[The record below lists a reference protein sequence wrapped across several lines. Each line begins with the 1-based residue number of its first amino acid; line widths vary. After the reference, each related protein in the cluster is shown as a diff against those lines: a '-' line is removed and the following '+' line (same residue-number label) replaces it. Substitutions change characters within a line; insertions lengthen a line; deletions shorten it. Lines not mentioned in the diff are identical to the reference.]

1 MAKELIISTI
11 LWAICISCTV
21 GIDDKALVWTSKS
34 SETYLTDK
42 LNEWVEDTD
51 YPWTIYSMNM
61 SKLSMGYGLAVDT
74 HTGHAIISDPGNNL
88 LVIVD
93 LNKELAAFFYVGTSK
108 GVGQVTIDWRA
119 RNVYWTDAGFGWIAM
134 KALPKN
140 ITSHNSLDTRMKVI
154 VDHQLETPTGI
165 VVHPHKYYLFWAD
178 AGKHPKIE
186 RSDMTGNGRI
196 VIVWQG
202 LITPRALAI
211 DNQGDKLFWTDE
223 DRETIEFCNFD
234 GTGRNILISNGLQY
248 YGIDVYQSYVFY
260 SAFYRETANTTYT
273 GYIHTTNW
281 KDQSHRV
288 LQNKTLYHV
297 AVYDR
302 ASQPRDPLGERCEN
316 AYTNCSQICIHED
329 DNGNTACLCLDG
341 YDLDRFQGR
350 ACYDG
355 GYNVERHLLFTN
367 SHSIC
372 AIAINAFTAHD
383 SIKGFPYNC
392 SVIRGSY
399 GEITRFSID
408 TAGRNIF
415 FTNSTH
421 ILMQTPF
428 LSEKRTVYS
437 SNGTKITDMDF
448 DWLTRTLYW
457 IESDSSALHFIKPYS
472 TETSIKLKKLREN
485 GQLTNLAVD
494 PLNRKIYFVVRSR
507 DDSFELNVYDAA
519 TETVTT
525 VEVNNLR
532 RPTDLEYDRLQER
545 LVWNDDGGFIGFLAL
560 GDRKQIP
567 KVETNGG
574 KKRHAITPYKQF
586 IFSSTEEAKRQFD
599 VLYEGDQSMIYT
611 SFSSIYDTFVHD
623 MHVYDKTL
631 QPSETGPCDVRN
643 GGCQHYCISNATEEC
658 ACKVGYILSNEKNC
672 TTRKLDSEY
681 FIILDQIHGRLFQ
694 ATKTDFSSE
703 VYAVDIHTDN
713 APVSL
718 AFDSDSSTI
727 AWVDES
733 ITRTVKV
740 KKLGQN
746 DERIVE
752 FNMMENGYVA
762 IDSSTG
768 NVYVLSANK
777 INVINENGKVHEL
790 VDDSLTENIEMKT
803 IALLSSHGKMA
814 WIATQTGRWMIF
826 LANMDRTNRK
836 LAIQSESMIDD
847 LIFDV
852 ETGDSLYWCEAKTDK
867 VGRYAIET
875 RQEKMVYSDGGLQPI
890 ALDVAG
896 EYVYVVPYRGRRIVR
911 MSKSDGSGQKTVFEN
926 PLLGSLNNF
935 FVSHSGPLSV
945 HSQCGEC
952 NGQCSDICLPD
963 GVDGR
968 TCACDLGDELND
980 ATNCRKSSRCP
991 VVEEESISVLD
1002 DCCPEQPDALCKVT
1016 CADGFTQVSPYKLKC
1031 QPTGWNASIEEL
1043 CTEGSKPPNTW
1054 LMIGIASFALVLVV
1068 IAVVAFIIHRKRSS
1082 KFDRLDEQYVVAYR
1096 HDILAY
1102 DSDHVY
1108 DPANAIARNKS
1119 ADRNSRVQS
1128 ECYADLDET
1137 VILAESVDLP
1147 TKHEKQS
1154 RGRNDY
1160 HPFPTS
1166 QIVPPNLPDREKT
1179 APLMD
1184 VQKSLS
1190 KGLSYV
1196 SFDSNVY
1203 DISIDDQYDRLG
1215 SNRLSRSLKV
1225 ASGYGSTQ
1233 NVSMRGQSIN
1243 EGPANP
1249 QNHYSTLLKYK
1260 KDNEFSAF
1268 ANDNEGFSNK
1278 QSASFVNPSFEDDE
1292 CTCGVV
1298 EFTEESSVPHQAN
1311 FVING
1316 GETEFNDET
1325 DYMEASDSKDM
1336 EYLSNEKRWR
1346 RKNTYHPFPGPL
1358 DNSTSEEQSFK
1369 KQNSRSG
1376 NDCQQRND
1384 LPVIDE
1390 KTGSNRGQ
1398 NVYHPFPSS
1407 EDLSRDLS
1415 TEGTEFHVNATIAT
1429 GVNHVKEIETDDYM
1443 KPLDYQHGMVKETK
1457 LLERRLQNHD
1467 RSHNHYHPFPS
1478 SECLSTFSPDN
1489 DPDSN
1494 YENPNFVEDDNLT
1507 ERHGGEAGKPHK
1519 FSDPSTVDIQR
1530 VLDSMHPACQKP
1542 DCSSNVD
1549 AADNIRISKHDSNYQ
1564 LPDDYFDGY
1573 VEDNLHPP
1581 SIPDSKNNL
1590 TIQNHSH
1597 ETNSMIPRENVRCN
1611 ESPQNA
1617 KDLGLNPISKRCVP
1631 VGESFSLKSQS
1642 SADYLDM
1649 TVIEQGRFSNV
1660 NEHIQPGNKQI
1671 KGHKRQNHKQ
1681 VYLSDDD
1688 DDDYLTPVPGGKT
1701 GTKAENIDSNIF
1713 SDEGS
1718 DDYLT
1723 LVVNTEARDGK
1734 GIEMQQHIDHKHQNN
1749 SKNKVAKNSNM
1760 TDKTNDY
1767 IPMDKYR
1774 LETEPE
1780 FKANA
1785 AAERE
1790 NIIPMKQNIHDIKHY
1805 QEGYSCLEN
1814 NKKSS
1819 DDDYFAMDRF
1829 RAKTYHNPKLMH
1841 SLAAD
1846 NENVERENGASV
1858 GHNENVDGKW
1868 CISTNKR
1875 KAEMG
1880 PFQNQNSYMEA
1891 EAAHD
1896 EMDDYLPMKTSI
1908 SETDDNRGDDY
1919 LPMNSSKA
1927 EADNN
1932 EGDDYLPM
1940 KGLKAKAD
1948 GNEGDDYL
1956 PMNKF
1961 ESQADENEGDDYLPM
1976 NSSKAKADD
1985 NEGDDYLLMNR
1996 SKAKADANEGDDY
2009 LPMNS
2014 LKAEA
2019 DANEGDDYLPMNS
2032 LKADADNNE
2041 GDDYLPM
2048 NGLKADADNNKG
2060 DDYLPMNRSKAE
2072 ADANEGDDYL
2082 PMDGLKAEAAN
2093 NEGDDYLPMKGLKA
2107 EADADEGDDYLPM
2120 NRSKAEADANEWDD
2134 YLPMDGLK
2142 AEAANNEGDDYLPM
2156 KGLKAEADADEGDD
2170 YLPMNRSK
2178 AEADANEG
2186 DDYLPMDGL
2195 KAEAANNEGDDYLPM
2210 KGLKAEADA
2219 DEGDDYLPMNRSK
2232 AEADAN
2238 EWDDYLPMDGLKAE
2252 AANNEGDDY
2261 LPMKGLKAEADGNE
2275 GDDYLPMNSSKAK
2288 ADDNAGDDY
2297 LPMNSLKAEADAN
2310 EGDDYLPMDGLKAEA
2325 ANNEGDDYLPMKGL
2339 KAETDNNE
2347 GDDYLPMK
2355 DLKAEADNNEGE
2367 DYLPMKVLKAEADNN
2382 EGDDYLPMN
2391 GLKAEAD
2398 NNEGDDYLPMN
2409 GLKAEADNNEGDDYL
2424 PMKDLKA
2431 EADNNE
2437 RDDYLPMKD
2446 LKAEADNNE
2455 GDDYLP
2461 MKGLKAETDYNER
2474 DDYLPMNGSNAESNA
2489 YEGGDYLPMK
2499 GLKSE
2504 ADANEGDDYLP
2515 MNGLKAEADANE
2527 GDDYLPMYGLKAEA
2541 NTN

>member
-1 MAKELIISTI
+1 MKEE
-11 LWAICISCTV
+11 
-21 GIDDKALVWTSKS
+21 G
-34 SETYLTDK
+34 
-42 LNEWVEDTD
+42 
-51 YPWTIYSMNM
+51 SMNM

-119 RNVYWTDAGFGWIAM
+119 RNVYWTDAG
-134 KALPKN
+134 
-140 ITSHNSLDTRMKVI
+140 
-154 VDHQLETPTGI
+154 
-165 VVHPHKYYLFWAD
+165 YLFWAD

-428 LSEKRTVYS
+428 LSEKRTVY
-437 SNGTKITDMDF
+437 NMDF

-631 QPSETGPCDVRN
+631 QPSET
-643 GGCQHYCISNATEEC
+643 
-658 ACKVGYILSNEKNC
+658 
-672 TTRKLDSEY
+672 
-681 FIILDQIHGRLFQ
+681 

-852 ETGDSLYWCEAKTDK
+852 ETA
-867 VGRYAIET
+867 
-875 RQEKMVYSDGGLQPI
+875 
-890 ALDVAG
+890 
-896 EYVYVVPYRGRRIVR
+896 
-911 MSKSDGSGQKTVFEN
+911 
-926 PLLGSLNNF
+926 
-935 FVSHSGPLSV
+935 
-945 HSQCGEC
+945 
-952 NGQCSDICLPD
+952 
-963 GVDGR
+963 
-968 TCACDLGDELND
+968 
-980 ATNCRKSSRCP
+980 SRCP

-1346 RKNTYHPFPGPL
+1346 RPL

-1631 VGESFSLKSQS
+1631 V
-1642 SADYLDM
+1642 
-1649 TVIEQGRFSNV
+1649 
-1660 NEHIQPGNKQI
+1660 
-1671 KGHKRQNHKQ
+1671 
-1681 VYLSDDD
+1681 DDD
-1688 DDDYLTPVPGGKT
+1688 DDDYLTPVP
-1701 GTKAENIDSNIF
+1701 
-1713 SDEGS
+1713 DEGS

-1948 GNEGDDYL
+1948 
-1956 PMNKF
+1956 
-1961 ESQADENEGDDYLPM
+1961 
-1976 NSSKAKADD
+1976 
-1985 NEGDDYLLMNR
+1985 
-1996 SKAKADANEGDDY
+1996 
-2009 LPMNS
+2009 
-2014 LKAEA
+2014 
-2019 DANEGDDYLPMNS
+2019 
-2032 LKADADNNE
+2032 
-2041 GDDYLPM
+2041 
-2048 NGLKADADNNKG
+2048 
-2060 DDYLPMNRSKAE
+2060 
-2072 ADANEGDDYL
+2072 
-2082 PMDGLKAEAAN
+2082 
-2093 NEGDDYLPMKGLKA
+2093 
-2107 EADADEGDDYLPM
+2107 
-2120 NRSKAEADANEWDD
+2120 
-2134 YLPMDGLK
+2134 
-2142 AEAANNEGDDYLPM
+2142 
-2156 KGLKAEADADEGDD
+2156 
-2170 YLPMNRSK
+2170 
-2178 AEADANEG
+2178 
-2186 DDYLPMDGL
+2186 
-2195 KAEAANNEGDDYLPM
+2195 
-2210 KGLKAEADA
+2210 
-2219 DEGDDYLPMNRSK
+2219 
-2232 AEADAN
+2232 
-2238 EWDDYLPMDGLKAE
+2238 
-2252 AANNEGDDY
+2252 
-2261 LPMKGLKAEADGNE
+2261 EADGNE

-2527 GDDYLPMYGLKAEA
+2527 GDDYLPMY
-2541 NTN
+2541 